1 MKTKLNKTGNFRN
14 VLTLAAAV
22 AVICSIQSCDLHEIS
37 YPEPEVEEEYVSYS
51 ESIQPIFNSNCTDC
65 HSGSQSPNL
74 SEGSSYESLTAN
86 TNEYINTGNP
96 ESSLLYTKPQ
106 SSEHK
111 MYWTPNSSKLNLIL
125 DWIKA
130 GAPND

>member
-1 MKTKLNKTGNFRN
+1 L
-14 VLTLAAAV
+14 LLL
-22 AVICSIQSCDLHEIS
+22 AVILSIQSCDLHEIT
-37 YPEPEVEEEYVSYS
+37 YPEPEEKEEYVSYS
-51 ESIQPIFNSNCTDC
+51 ESIQPLFNSDCIGC

-74 SEGSSYESLTAN
+74 SEGSSYASLTAN
-86 TNEYINTGNP
+86 TNEYINTDNP

-106 SSEHK
+106 SSDHK
-111 MYWTPNSSKLNLIL
+111 MYWTPNPGKLNLIL

>member
-1 MKTKLNKTGNFRN
+1 MKTKLNKTGNFRS

-22 AVICSIQSCDLHEIS
+22 AVVFSIRSCDLYEIT
-37 YPEPEVEEEYVSYS
+37 YPEEGYVSYS
-51 ESIQPIFNSNCTDC
+51 ESIQPIFSADCAGC

-74 SEGSSYESLTAN
+74 SEGSAYASLTN
-86 TNEYINTGNP
+86 GYIDTDNP
-96 ESSLLYTKPQ
+96 EESLLYITLTGSHSAYTNSKNK
-106 SSEHK
+106 K
-111 MYWTPNSSKLNLIL
+111 MIL